1 MFIAGASKG
10 AVDQLTRMMA
20 LELGPHQVNVYV
32 LHYSLYT
39 LLSFY
44 VEGEHSY

>member
-1 MFIAGASKG
+1 MFTAGASKG

-32 LHYSLYT
+32 LSCSLYK
-39 LLSFY
+39 L
-44 VEGEHSY
+44 